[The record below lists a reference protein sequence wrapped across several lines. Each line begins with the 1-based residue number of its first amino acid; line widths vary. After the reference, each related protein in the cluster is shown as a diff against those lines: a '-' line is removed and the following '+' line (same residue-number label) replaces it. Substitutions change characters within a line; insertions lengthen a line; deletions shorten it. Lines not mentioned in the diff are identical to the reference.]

1 MVKIIMRIAKG
12 LRLAG
17 FIYSPFTNLIPMN
30 KKKMKIKSPSKRLLR
45 KYTYLKREDGSWMKI
60 LVKKPKNQKTKV
72 GIFWVHGGGYV
83 TGSSSMAKISM
94 AKHLAKEYVIVS
106 PDYTLGIYKPYPA
119 ALNDCYQALLW
130 MRDNAKDLGI
140 SPDEIVVGGDSAGG
154 GMAVALSLYAR
165 DKGDIKIKCLIPMYP
180 MIDDRMNTNSMI
192 GNKAP
197 VWDERNNRKAW
208 SIYLEGIPED
218 KVSKY
223 AAPARET
230 DYTNLPPTIT
240 FVGSIEPFFDET
252 VTYVENLKK
261 AGIKVAFKLYEGCFH
276 AFDVMVPWSKQAK
289 DAKEF
294 ILNNLNAF
302 LKD

>member
-1 MVKIIMRIAKG
+1 
-12 LRLAG
+12 
-17 FIYSPFTNLIPMN
+17 
-30 KKKMKIKSPSKRLLR
+30 
-45 KYTYLKREDGSWMKI
+45 
-60 LVKKPKNQKTKV
+60 
-72 GIFWVHGGGYV
+72 
-83 TGSSSMAKISM
+83 
-94 AKHLAKEYVIVS
+94 
-106 PDYTLGIYKPYPA
+106 
-119 ALNDCYQALLW
+119 

-180 MIDDRMNTNSMI
+180 MIDDWMKTASMT

-289 DAKEF
+289 DSREF